1 MKYSLYI
8 IALLLVVGCSNGDKP
23 AAPDEPVE
31 TQVNIPFRSD
41 GSLSFFRDEE
51 LLRTI
56 AIEIAEDDSSR
67 NRGLMQR
74 SELPADSGM
83 LFVFPAEAEQGFWM
97 GNTRLALDFVWIR
110 SSGEVHSMTKYI
122 QPMRTETVPSNGPVQ
137 YVLELEAGFLDSLGL
152 IEGDQIEW
160 SRNE

>member
-1 MKYSLYI
+1 
-8 IALLLVVGCSNGDKP
+8 
-23 AAPDEPVE
+23 
-31 TQVNIPFRSD
+31 
-41 GSLSFFRDEE
+41 
-51 LLRTI
+51 
-56 AIEIAEDDSSR
+56 
-67 NRGLMQR
+67 
-74 SELPADSGM
+74 LPADSGM